1 MLTFRVYTRYTQ
13 HIRLGFTTGCKYKIK
28 RTQLTILTR
37 SQHDHTTEIHQ
48 QGLPVAQPSVV
59 QEMAAAMTTGFNCLI
74 EYFYS
79 IIDIS
84 FWIAVVKPRQL
95 HIEINAASKIH
106 RSQTKQNVPS
116 LRRMVKRE
124 RVKKAI
130 FEVYGRDPSQRHGG
144 NQSSPCVC
152 APSLLTSV
160 ILVQELPEDII
171 VVIEDINALFGKDRA
186 RTPSPPSASAASSTP
201 SESTASEPPRARST
215 SSRPTCASSWTR
227 RSSARAA
234 STFRC

>member
-1 MLTFRVYTRYTQ
+1 M
-13 HIRLGFTTGCKYKIK
+13 
-28 RTQLTILTR
+28 
-37 SQHDHTTEIHQ
+37 
-48 QGLPVAQPSVV
+48 P
-59 QEMAAAMTTGFNCLI
+59 TGFNCLI

-84 FWIAVVKPRQL
+84 FWIAVVKPCQL

-106 RSQTKQNVPS
+106 RSQTKQNVRS

-152 APSLLTSV
+152 VPSLLTSV

-171 VVIEDINALFGKDRA
+171 VVIEDIDALFGKDRA
-186 RTPSPPSASAASSTP
+186 SKNAKASSTP
-201 SESTASEPPRARST
+201 STALEPPRARST
-215 SSRPTCASSWTR
+215 SSRPTCVSSWTR

-234 STFRC
+234 STFRCEFSPTVPARPGQRVHI